1 MVVLYGTCNC
11 NVLTLI
17 PLHGVQC
24 SYLLPMTV
32 YATQATP
39 TLQLIRLPSSPVT
52 QVTIVTAVDGG
63 VIADV
68 MDPTPRK
75 SSH

>member
-1 MVVLYGTCNC
+1 MAVLYGTCNC
-11 NVLTLI
+11 DVLTLI

-39 TLQLIRLPSSPVT
+39 TLHLIRLPSSPVT
-52 QVTIVTAVDGG
+52 LVTIVTAVDGG
-63 VIADV
+63 VGTDV
-68 MDPTPRK
+68 TDLEPRK
-75 SSH
+75 